1 VGVTPGVG
9 VGLPFVSDA
18 LTDLKARLAEVHDI
32 EKAIAVA
39 GWDQR
44 TMMPPGGAA
53 ARAEVSA
60 TLSGLAHGRFVDP
73 EVGRL
78 LDRLAPLEEE
88 LDYDSDEASLIRVTR
103 RDWEKARRVPAELA
117 ADWARESGRAHE
129 AWLAARAENSYEV
142 FKPAFRRVHE
152 VALRWAEL
160 MEQGESPYDA
170 FLDEYEPGMKTAEV
184 KAVFD
189 VLRPELTAIVRE
201 AGEPADDSFLE
212 GDYPVETQREFY
224 ESILRDFGFEEGT
237 FRLDPTVHPF
247 ATSFSRTDI
256 RMTTRYKPTNL
267 RALWAA
273 MHEAGHGLTYQ
284 GTEPSLARTPLYG
297 NASLGLGESQSRT
310 WENLVGRSLAFWRG
324 RLGELQQ
331 FFPQLESVDLETWYR
346 GINRVAPGPIR
357 VDADEVTYSLHI
369 ILRFEL
375 EQELVAGTLTL
386 DELPEAWNAK
396 MSELLGIDVPDD
408 ALGVLQDVHWTGARY
423 GYFPTYALGNV
434 LSVQIWRAVE
444 EELPDLD
451 AQLEAGEFGPL
462 YESLR
467 RRIYRHGRK
476 FTPRETLE
484 RAIGASEIDPE
495 PYLAYLRSKV
505 AGLQPA

>member
-1 VGVTPGVG
+1 
-9 VGLPFVSDA
+9 LPNVNADLA
-18 LTDLKARLAEVHDI
+18 DLKQRLAEIYDV
-32 EKAIAVA
+32 EKAVAVV

-60 TLSGLAHGRFVDP
+60 TLTGLAHERFVSD

-78 LDRLAPLEEE
+78 LDRLAPLGDE
-88 LDYDSDEASLIRVTR
+88 LDFDSDEASLIRVTR
-103 RDWEKARRVPAELA
+103 RDWEKARRVPSELA
-117 ADWARESGRAHE
+117 AAWARASGNAHS
-129 AWLAARAENSYEV
+129 AWLEAREAGDYSI
-142 FKPAFRRVHE
+142 FRPAFQRVHE
-152 VALRWAEL
+152 VALRWAEH
-160 MEQGESPYDA
+160 MEAGDSPYDA
-170 FLDEYEPGMKTAEV
+170 FLDEYEPGMTTAEV

-201 AGEPADDSFLE
+201 AGDPADDSFLD
-212 GDYPVETQREFY
+212 GDFPVETQREFLGGV
-224 ESILRDFGFEEGT
+224 LRDFGFEDGT
-237 FRLDPTVHPF
+237 YRLDPTVHPF

-267 RALWAA
+267 RALWAG

-284 GTEPSLARTPLYG
+284 GTDPALARSPLYG

-324 RLGELQQ
+324 RLPELQRL
-331 FFPQLESVDLETWYR
+331 FPQLADVELETWYR
-346 GINRVAPGPIR
+346 GINRVAPGYIR
-357 VDADEVTYSLHI
+357 VDADEVTYSLHV

-375 EQELVAGTLTL
+375 EQDLVAGTLSL
-386 DELPEAWNAK
+386 DDLPEAWNAK

-408 ALGVLQDVHWTGARY
+408 ARGVLQDVHWTGARY

-444 EELPDLD
+444 EELTDLES
-451 AQLEAGEFGPL
+451 QLEAGEFAPL

-476 FTPRETLE
+476 FTPSETLE
-484 RAIGASEIDPE
+484 RAIGASEIDPQ

-505 AGLQPA
+505 VGLQPA

>member
-1 VGVTPGVG
+1 LQAVNDVLAT
-9 VGLPFVSDA
+9 
-18 LTDLKARLAEVHDI
+18 LKQRLAEIHDL
-32 EKAIAVA
+32 EKALAVI

-44 TMMPPGGAA
+44 TMMPTGGAA

-60 TLSGLAHGRFVDP
+60 TLSGLAHERFVDD
-73 EVGRL
+73 EIGRL
-78 LDRLAPLEEE
+78 LDQLAPLEQQ
-88 LDYDSDEASLIRVTR
+88 LDYDSDDASLIRVTR
-103 RDWEKARRVPAELA
+103 RDWEKARRVPSEVASA
-117 ADWARESGRAHE
+117 WARESGRAHV
-129 AWLAARAENSYEV
+129 AWLEAREANDYAV
-142 FKPAFRRVHE
+142 FRPAFQRVHE
-152 VALRWAEL
+152 VALRWAEY
-160 MEQGESPYDA
+160 MEPGESPYDA
-170 FLDEYEPGMKTAEV
+170 FLDEYEPGMTTAEV
-184 KAVFD
+184 RGVFD

-201 AGEPADDSFLE
+201 SGEPADDSFLE
-212 GDYPVETQREFY
+212 GDYPVETQRAFLDGV
-224 ESILRDFGFEEGT
+224 LRDFGFVEGT
-237 FRLDPTVHPF
+237 YRLDPTVHPF
-247 ATSFSRTDI
+247 ATSFARTDI

-267 RALWAA
+267 RSLWAA

-284 GTEPSLARTPLYG
+284 GTEPSIARTPLYG

-324 RLGELQQ
+324 RLGELQR
-331 FFPQLESVDLETWYR
+331 FFPQLESVDLDTWYR
-346 GINRVAPGPIR
+346 GINRVAPGLIR
-357 VDADEVTYSLHI
+357 VDADEVTYSLHV

-375 EQELVAGTLTL
+375 EQELVAGTLSL

-396 MSELLGIDVPDD
+396 MAELLGIDVPDD
-408 ALGVLQDVHWTGARY
+408 ARGVLQDVHWTGARY

-444 EELPDLD
+444 EELVDLE

-476 FTPRETLE
+476 FTPRETLD
-484 RAIGASEIDPE
+484 RAIGATEIDPE

>member
-1 VGVTPGVG
+1 VN
-9 VGLPFVSDA
+9 DA
-18 LTDLKARLAEVHDI
+18 LAELKRRLAEIHDL
-32 EKAIAVA
+32 EKAVAIA

-44 TMMPPGGAA
+44 TMMPPGGAP
-53 ARAEVSA
+53 ARSELSA
-60 TLSGLAHGRFVDP
+60 TLSGLAHERFVDD

-78 LDRLAPLEEE
+78 LDRLAPYEAS
-88 LDYDSDEASLIRVTR
+88 LDYDSDDASLIRVTR
-103 RDWEKARRVPAELA
+103 RDWAKARRVPAELA
-117 ADWARESGRAHE
+117 SAWARESGRAHG
-129 AWLAARAENSYEV
+129 AWLEAREANDYEV

-152 VALRWAEL
+152 VALRWAEH
-160 MEQGESPYDA
+160 MEPGDSPYDA
-170 FLDEYEPGMKTAEV
+170 FLDEYEPGMTTAEV
-184 KAVFD
+184 KEVFD
-189 VLRPELTAIVRE
+189 VLAPELAAIVRE
-201 AGEPADDSFLE
+201 SGEPADDSFLE
-212 GDYPVETQREFY
+212 GDFPVETQREFLDGV
-224 ESILRDFGFEEGT
+224 LRDFGFAAGT

-247 ATSFSRTDI
+247 ATSFARTDI

-267 RALWAA
+267 RALWAG

-284 GTEPSLARTPLYG
+284 GTEPSLARSPLYG

-324 RLGELQQ
+324 RLGELQRL
-331 FFPQLESVDLETWYR
+331 FPQLADVDLDTWYR
-346 GINRVAPGPIR
+346 GINRVAPGLIR

-375 EQELVAGTLTL
+375 EQRLVAGELSL
-386 DELPEAWNAK
+386 DELPEAWNAR
-396 MSELLGIDVPDD
+396 MADLLGVDVPDD
-408 ALGVLQDVHWTGARY
+408 ARGVLQDVHWTGARY

-444 EELPDLD
+444 EELPDLES
-451 AQLEAGEFGPL
+451 QLEAGEFGPL

-484 RAIGASEIDPE
+484 RAIGASEIDPQ

>member
-1 VGVTPGVG
+1 MCTFPVVN
-9 VGLPFVSDA
+9 DA
-18 LTDLKARLAEVHDI
+18 IAELKRRLAEIHDL
-32 EKAIAVA
+32 EKAVAIA

-44 TMMPPGGAA
+44 TMMPPGGAP
-53 ARAEVSA
+53 ARAELSA
-60 TLSGLAHGRFVDP
+60 TLSGLAHERFVDD
-73 EVGRL
+73 EIGRL
-78 LDRLAPLEEE
+78 LDRLAPHEAS
-88 LDYDSDEASLIRVTR
+88 LDYDSDDASLIRVTR

-117 ADWARESGRAHE
+117 SAWARESGRAHV
-129 AWLAARAENSYEV
+129 AWLEAREANDYEV

-152 VALRWAEL
+152 VALRWAEH
-160 MEQGESPYDA
+160 MEPGDSPYDP
-170 FLDEYEPGMKTAEV
+170 FLDEYEPGMTTAEV
-184 KAVFD
+184 KEVFD
-189 VLRPELTAIVRE
+189 VLAPELTAIVRE
-201 AGEPADDSFLE
+201 SGEPADDSFLE
-212 GDYPVETQREFY
+212 GDFPVETQREFLDGV
-224 ESILRDFGFEEGT
+224 LRDFGFDDGT

-247 ATSFSRTDI
+247 ATSFARTDI

-267 RALWAA
+267 RALWAG

-310 WENLVGRSLAFWRG
+310 WENLVGRSLSFWRG
-324 RLGELQQ
+324 RLGALQRL
-331 FFPQLESVDLETWYR
+331 FPQLADVDLDSWYR
-346 GINRVAPGPIR
+346 GINRVAPGLIR

-375 EQELVAGTLTL
+375 EQRLVAGELSL
-386 DELPEAWNAK
+386 DELPEAWNAR
-396 MSELLGIDVPDD
+396 MAELLGVEVPDD
-408 ALGVLQDVHWTGARY
+408 ARGVLQDVHWTGARY

-444 EELPDLD
+444 EELPDLES
-451 AQLEAGEFGPL
+451 QLEAGEFGPL
-462 YESLR
+462 YDSLR
-467 RRIYRHGRK
+467 GRIYRHGRK

-484 RAIGASEIDPE
+484 RAIGASEIDPQ